1 MSLKQQI
8 FQGICNVAFLVAV
21 LHFIIV
27 FGIHALIVRAIQK
40 VQKLLFPKQKL
51 VEGFNFELFHFFFRL
66 AFYVNDTHLHSIFPK
81 DMDVDKEPTLI
92 LINHTSASDHAMVM
106 CTIRTDVIF
115 MAKASLFKNPIM
127 KFYLDSGKTI
137 SVEREDREQAMGA
150 VQQAEN
156 FLKSGTHVSIFPEGT
171 RANQA
176 HLEGGK
182 LGPLKMGAFHCAKNA
197 NVRIMLL
204 YCDGIS
210 RTWNSRLKLPIAGT
224 NFIKFLGYVSK
235 EEVAK
240 YDVHELQK
248 KVTEMYDQGRQCRSD
263 DEIFKFPNPNIAI
276 LFLLA
281 NLWVL
286 KFFLAKLF

>member
-1 MSLKQQI
+1 MSLKKQI
-8 FQGICNVAFLVAV
+8 FQGICNAAFLVAI
-21 LHFIIV
+21 LHFIIAH
-27 FGIHALIVRAIQK
+27 GIHALILKAIQL
-40 VQKLLFPKQKL
+40 VQKVLFPKQKPF
-51 VEGFNFELFHFFFRL
+51 EGFNFEIFHYLFRL
-66 AFYVNDTHLHSIFPK
+66 AFFVNDTHLHSIFPK
-81 DMDVDKEPTLI
+81 DLNVNEEPTLI

-106 CTIRTDVIF
+106 CTVLSRTSF
-115 MAKASLFKNPIM
+115 MAKASLFKNPII

-150 VQQAEN
+150 VKQAEN
-156 FLKSGTHVSIFPEGT
+156 NLKSGMNVSIFPEGT
-171 RANQA
+171 RNNDA
-176 HLEGGK
+176 HLDGGK

-210 RTWNSRLKLPIAGT
+210 RTWNSRFKLPIAGT
-224 NFIKFLGYVSK
+224 NFVKFLGYVSK

-240 YDVHELQK
+240 TDVHDLQK

-263 DEIFKFPNPNIAI
+263 DEILKFPNPNIAI

-281 NLWVL
+281 NLWLL
-286 KFFLAKLF
+286 KCFFAKLF